1 MIYKKRLLEEKLQKL
16 SKYFPAI
23 VLTGA
28 RQVGKSTLLQHF
40 LPQVQH
46 ITFDPVI
53 DVGNAR
59 QDPELFL
66 DNLSTPII
74 LDEIQF
80 SPELMPVIKRRIDA
94 NKQPGQYWLTGSQN
108 LNVSKNV
115 SESLAG
121 CAALLSLFPMTIS
134 ERYDDA
140 SAWIVPYLKDP
151 TQFLSKPPKR
161 IPSTITSSLSSI
173 IWKGGYPGLID
184 MDPRL
189 QSDALNSYLRTY
201 IERDV
206 RLLCEVADLQEF
218 SRFVQLLANLT
229 AQEVN
234 FAQLGREIG
243 ISPQTGKRWL
253 NILKS
258 TYQWIDIPAYSG
270 NTLKR
275 ISGKNK
281 GYFNDT
287 GLACHM
293 MHISSPQNLLGHPK
307 LGALF
312 ETCVVNDI
320 LCQLALVNGNPA
332 IYHWRSHAGAELDLL
347 IEIDNIYFPIE
358 IKCKTRPTKTDLRGI
373 QAFRE
378 TYPMLTLAPSLV
390 ICAIDCIQALDKDCY
405 AIPFDLN

>member
-1 MIYKKRLLEEKLQKL
+1 MNYKKRLLEDKLQRL
-16 SKYFPAI
+16 SSHFSAV

-28 RQVGKSTLLQHF
+28 RQVGKSTLFRHL
-40 LPQVQH
+40 LPKAQH

-66 DNLSTPII
+66 DNIPLPII

-80 SPELMPVIKRRIDA
+80 SPELLSVIKRRIDA

-108 LNVSKNV
+108 LSVLKNV

-121 CAALLSLFPMTIS
+121 RAAVLSLFPMTLS
-134 ERYDDA
+134 ERYDNA
-140 SAWIVPYLKDP
+140 SAWIVRYLQDP
-151 TQFLSKPPKR
+151 TQFLKTPIQR
-161 IPSTITSSLSSI
+161 ITAIASETLSSI
-173 IWKGGYPGLID
+173 IWKGGYPGLIG
-184 MDPRL
+184 MDAVL
-189 QSDALNSYLRTY
+189 QSDALSSYLRTY

-206 RLLCEVADLQEF
+206 RLLSDIADLQEF

-229 AQEVN
+229 AQEVH
-234 FAQLGREIG
+234 FSQLGREIG
-243 ISPQTGKRWL
+243 ISPQTAQRWL

-258 TYQWIDIPAYSG
+258 SYQWVDVPAYSG

-281 GYFNDT
+281 GYFIDT
-287 GLACHM
+287 GLACHL
-293 MHISSPQNLLGHPK
+293 MHISSAQGLLGHPK

-312 ETCVVNDI
+312 ETCVVND
-320 LCQLALVNGNPA
+320 LLRQLSLINANPA

-347 IEIDNIYFPIE
+347 IEMDNIYYPIE
-358 IKCKTRPTKTDLRGI
+358 IKCKTRPTKADLRGI
-373 QAFRE
+373 RAFRE
-378 TYPMLTLAPSLV
+378 TYPTLSLAPGLV
-390 ICAIDCIQALDKDCY
+390 ICATDAIQALGDNCY
-405 AIPFDLN
+405 AIPFDTN